1 MRQLRILDVIHT
13 CVFKI
18 HKGPLKGWIRTSTQP
33 EEFLMRDQFRRWQRP
48 QLEMNLDL
56 LQLRLEVDLHEFS
69 GVFYF

>member
-1 MRQLRILDVIHT
+1 
-13 CVFKI
+13 
-18 HKGPLKGWIRTSTQP
+18 
-33 EEFLMRDQFRRWQRP
+33 MRDQFRRWQRP